1 MADRAKRTG
10 RSRAFAL
17 AGLAFAALASGQGP
31 AGPSRF
37 PTIPTEHAHARD
49 LLGNAMRYAS
59 PSNKMVDPVSGY
71 PFEGWN
77 QDPKRGLYLRSFTQ
91 LTAIGQWMELLATVA
106 AGNADTPHLSR
117 QEALDQLSRL
127 VKTLRADQADPRLA
141 AKGLLGNFLDLAT
154 GKRLGPLASNVDK
167 SKFLETFGA
176 TKGEA
181 LWKALEQAGWLKP
194 RLDGLE
200 ADITRGAKYGY
211 EHFEGPLAPFKDEA
225 TRQKVMALLDG
236 RVVMLIFGDNSNL
249 SASAAKTIGAL
260 LVPQVK
266 EKPEAI
272 AIRDQLEG
280 FLEAQAPGYARLYD
294 EKSGLFYFGWDATR
308 DRLFGWDDLQGKRV
322 IGHMDYFVNEFRG
335 PATFIA
341 ARFGLPSIAIGNLG
355 FKMKPYRMKDG
366 RDLYTLAPWEGSAFQ
381 ALGLGLGLHE
391 TSLPGWREI
400 LKNVVHIE
408 IDFADGKGLPGFLS
422 ESYTGDGTQ
431 YTGSVGIPEITVS
444 PRPRITDA
452 ASLYTLGVAY
462 SVAPDEVERFLERHW
477 PVISTLLTDHGP
489 WEGYNVARREPIK
502 FQTTAHTLALILGL
516 IGRGSTN
523 MGEYIRSKGLVGRLD
538 ELFPFDLPGADLLA
552 SSPAFAWT
560 AKDATLASGKEGTA
574 FHVKGDQLPLFGIA
588 WVPNAPEGVNL
599 SGGLL
604 TLRYRSAQA
613 LDPVTIELKPA
624 KDPSMDDS
632 GLISRAITV
641 RIEATGPGEKE
652 IRVPLPATPGLARIK
667 EVVIYHERST
677 KGPVDLTV
685 THLSVAPTGP
695 K

>member
-1 MADRAKRTG
+1 MVNHAMRTG
-10 RSRAFAL
+10 RSRAVAF
-17 AGLAFAALASGQGP
+17 AGLILAALSSGQAP
-31 AGPSRF
+31 PEPFRF
-37 PTIPTEHAHARD
+37 PTIPPGHARARD
-49 LLGNAMRYAS
+49 LLDNAMRYAS

-77 QDPKRGLYLRSFTQ
+77 QDPKQGLYLRSFTQ

-106 AGNADTPHLSR
+106 AGYADTTHLSR
-117 QEALDQLSRL
+117 GQAMIELAQL
-127 VKTLRADQADPRLA
+127 VKTLRADQGDPRLA

-154 GKRLGPLASNVDK
+154 GKRLGPLSSNVDK
-167 SKFLETFGA
+167 SKFLETFGT

-181 LWKALEQAGWLKP
+181 LWKALKEAGWISP
-194 RLDGLE
+194 RLDNLE

-249 SASAAKTIGAL
+249 SASVAKTIGAL
-260 LVPQVK
+260 LAPQVK
-266 EKPEAI
+266 DKPEAV

-280 FLEAQAPGYARLYD
+280 FLEAQVQGYARLYD

-322 IGHMDYFVNEFRG
+322 IGHMDYLVNEFRG
-335 PATFIA
+335 PSTFIA
-341 ARFGLPSIAIGNLG
+341 ARFGLPVDAIKNLG

-366 RDLYTLAPWEGSAFQ
+366 RDVYTLAPWEGSAFQ
-381 ALGLGLGLHE
+381 ALGLGL
-391 TSLPGWREI
+391 SLGEAHRPGWRSL
-400 LKNVVHIE
+400 LKNVVDIE
-408 IDFADGKGLPGFLS
+408 VDFAQGKGLPGFLS
-422 ESYTGDGTQ
+422 ESYTGDGAQ
-431 YTGSVGIPEITVS
+431 YTGSVGIAEITVS

-462 SVAPDEVERFLERHW
+462 SVAPVEVEQFLEGQW
-477 PVISTLLTDHGP
+477 PIISTLLTDHGP

-516 IGRGSTN
+516 IGQGSDN
-523 MGEYIRSKGLVGRLD
+523 MRRYLESKHLTSKLD
-538 ELFPFDLPGADLLA
+538 EFFEVGPGLDVLA

-560 AKDATLASGKEGTA
+560 AKGSTLASGKEGTA
-574 FHVKGDQLPLFGIA
+574 FHVKGDQLSLFGIA
-588 WVPNAPEGVNL
+588 FVPSNPEGVNL
-599 SGGLL
+599 SGGML
-604 TLRYRSAQA
+604 TFRYRSGQA
-613 LDPVTIELKPA
+613 LDPVTIEFKPA
-624 KDPSMDDS
+624 KPSTDDS

-641 RIEATGPGEKE
+641 RIEATGPVEKE
-652 IRVPLPATPGLARIK
+652 VRVPLPATPGLARIK
-667 EVVIYHERST
+667 EVVIYHEPPT
-677 KGPVDLTV
+677 KGSVDLTV
-685 THLSVAPTGP
+685 THLSVTPIGP